1 MVVMFMWLRSFWADF
16 RSALFIRCNVP
27 ININHMH
34 TCIYAFGCDISDMHI
49 MMFVYCRR
57 PGYWIIFD
65 AASLSAPVRN
75 CSPTFKFPF
84 IISPSNLSLLPLP
97 WSLLL
102 YLNVYPVN
110 SLFPSLPIHP
120 SPLLPPSL
128 LPSLPP
134 SLLSPSLPPS
144 LPPSLLSLPPSLP
157 SLSSPTPNRTRPLAQ
172 VTTAMS
178 ASPSIVNLQ
187 NPTNMCMFQNVMY
200 IWWVYLEHSKHK
212 LNEF

>member
-1 MVVMFMWLRSFWADF
+1 MSCASCDIMMILVMFMWLRSFWADF

-34 TCIYAFGCDISDMHI
+34 TCIYALGCNISDMYI

-84 IISPSNLSLLPLP
+84 IISLSNLSLLPRP

-102 YLNVYPVN
+102 YLNVYPGN

-128 LPSLPP
+128 L
-134 SLLSPSLPPS
+134 
-144 LPPSLLSLPPSLP
+144 LSLPT
-157 SLSSPTPNRTRPLAQ
+157 LSFPTPNRTRPLAQ
-172 VTTAMS
+172 VTTTMS

-187 NPTNMCMFQNVMY
+187 NPTNMCTFQNMMY
-200 IWWVYLEHSKHK
+200 TW
-212 LNEF
+212 